1 MGGSEGHGEV
11 RARGAIRGGQGDIKI
26 KIIEEMNVS
35 VVKFKFQAWMDEP
48 DIVELENKD
57 RMEKMRR
64 KLMRKGEAAK
74 SRKAKA
80 RKNKN

>member
-1 MGGSEGHGEV
+1 
-11 RARGAIRGGQGDIKI
+11 
-26 KIIEEMNVS
+26 MNVS

-64 KLMRKGEAAK
+64 KLMRKGEAAREK

>member
-1 MGGSEGHGEV
+1 
-11 RARGAIRGGQGDIKI
+11 
-26 KIIEEMNVS
+26 MNVS